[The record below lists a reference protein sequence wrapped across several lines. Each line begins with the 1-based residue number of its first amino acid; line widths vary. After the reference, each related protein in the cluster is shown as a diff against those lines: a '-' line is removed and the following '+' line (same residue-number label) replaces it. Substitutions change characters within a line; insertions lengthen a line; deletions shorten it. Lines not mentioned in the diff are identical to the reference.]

1 MTTASLAPFFSP
13 LVLVVGASPDRIN
26 HNAVMRG
33 FVCEGIN
40 EVLGP
45 GNAAECGLDVAVPRV
60 LAARPLLVLV
70 FGSCMPDVCDY
81 GPLRDACDRTG
92 AMLAFWLHDDP
103 YEFDFGFRATDV
115 ADWVFSNDRWAAMHH
130 NHPRVRFLPLG
141 ASPRAHV
148 RAWRS
153 EKTADVFFCGVGF
166 PNRITLLKDLATSL
180 TGQRTRIQGAEWPS
194 HLTLARNERLSNA
207 EWSDACAGSW
217 VTLNMG
223 RTLHLANR
231 RYQLDA
237 ATPGPRTFEAAL
249 AGTVQMAFVDGLSIS
264 DFFEPG
270 REVLLFDDPQ
280 DFATQLEE
288 LLADPSR
295 CHAIA
300 ESARARALRDHTYA
314 ARCRQLLACINH
326 DSLRLTKVTEA
337 A

>member
-1 MTTASLAPFFSP
+1 MNDRSTHVALI
-13 LVLVVGASPDRIN
+13 VGASPDRIN
-26 HNAVMRG
+26 HNTVMRS
-33 FVCEGIN
+33 FVREGLD
-40 EVLGP
+40 EVLGS
-45 GNAAECGLDVAVPRV
+45 GAAADCGLESAVSRV
-60 LAARPLLVLV
+60 LQLRPALVLV

-92 AMLAFWLHDDP
+92 AMLVFWLHDDP
-103 YEFDFGFRATDV
+103 YEFDFGFRATEV

-166 PNRITLLKDLATSL
+166 PNRVALLSDLAPVLES
-180 TGQRTRIQGAEWPS
+180 QRTRIQGAEWPS
-194 HLTLARNERLSNA
+194 ILTLARNERLSNA

-326 DSLRLTKVTEA
+326 DSLRPTKVMEA